1 MQHQVLTGIFAKILT
16 RLNHTLISIV
26 AFDSHVDNL
35 FMLFYFWGKG
45 TSNVALCAFD
55 FWFWMCTACVAIQV
69 ILLDSFVITFCTFQ
83 CIIISNKFLRDICL
97 CSKCTFY
104 HFFWQGETWYVHVFA
119 RWVKTTYFWK
129 MDIESSVLCLYT
141 ASYKKLML
149 TVLPQ

>member
-35 FMLFYFWGKG
+35 IMLFYFWGKG

-55 FWFWMCTACVAIQV
+55 FWFWMFTACVAIQV

-83 CIIISNKFLRDICL
+83 GITTWKRFLRAIFL

-104 HFFWQGETWYVHVFA
+104 HLFWKGETWNIHIIA
-119 RWVKTTYFWK
+119 MWVKSTYVSFHILYLK
-129 MDIESSVLCLYT
+129 NGHRIPDLCLYT
-141 ASYKKLML
+141 ANFER
-149 TVLPQ
+149 Q